1 MRIEVE
7 QNTPE
12 WDALRLGKFTASGF
26 RDLFAGKSTATY
38 KKAIKKVAYE
48 RLTGETPESFHSEY
62 MERGH
67 ELEPEAIDKYT
78 ISRFPPIEVQ
88 SGAFYELNEWVGCS
102 PDGVV
107 DDGLIEIKCPSYGV
121 MMDYLVEQTLPKEY
135 FYQVHGQ
142 MWVTGALWCDFVAY
156 HPKLPFFVL
165 RVYRDEEAINLIE
178 KEVNMAIKK
187 AKDLILKLKK
197 L

>member
-12 WDALRLGKFTASGF
+12 WDALRLGRFTASGF
-26 RDLFAGKSTATY
+26 RDLFAGKSTSTY
-38 KKAIKKVAYE
+38 QKAIKKVVYE
-48 RLTGETPESFHSEY
+48 RLTGEQPESFHSEY
-62 MERGH
+62 MDRGH
-67 ELEPEAIDKYT
+67 ELEPFARDIYT
-78 ISRFPPIEVQ
+78 SSRFPPIEVQ
-88 SGAFYELNEWVGCS
+88 NGAFYELNEWVGCS

-121 MMDYLVEQTLPKEY
+121 MIDYLDKQSLPKEY
-135 FYQVHGQ
+135 YYQVHGQ

-156 HPKLPFFVL
+156 HPKLPFLVL
-165 RVYRDEEAINLIE
+165 RVDRDDEVIKIIENEVNVAIE
-178 KEVNMAIKK
+178 K
-187 AKDLILKLKK
+187 AKYLINKLKK